1 MDKPLDLHNDESVKP
16 KKRFKKKENQMN
28 VSSESGLFFL
38 FLIFARLA
46 RLKTHSSTRKRQHT
60 APVC

>member
-16 KKRFKKKENQMN
+16 KKRFKKEENQMN

-38 FLIFARLA
+38 FCVGYVAAF
-46 RLKTHSSTRKRQHT
+46 
-60 APVC
+60 VCILHERFMIY